1 MTPRLVAIHLATTGL
16 PKGMQVDDPAY
27 PRMLRIGGVQWMRG
41 EEPIG
46 RIQEFVR
53 QDDARTSRGAER
65 VHGISDRLAGQ
76 MGMDERHALSWITHA
91 LRQSTHI
98 VGWNLSFWLDVV
110 RSGLI
115 RHRQDP
121 AALIRPGVIKIDL
134 GEIMAPIV
142 GRQDEE
148 GRIVR
153 PTLDEGYSL
162 LVGQE
167 IQGRQDCYH
176 DALAC
181 REIFERLCERDFVP
195 DMAGGERK
203 VA

>member
-1 MTPRLVAIHLATTGL
+1 
-16 PKGMQVDDPAY
+16 
-27 PRMLRIGGVQWMRG
+27 
-41 EEPIG
+41 
-46 RIQEFVR
+46 
-53 QDDARTSRGAER
+53 
-65 VHGISDRLAGQ
+65 
-76 MGMDERHALSWITHA
+76 
-91 LRQSTHI
+91 
-98 VGWNLSFWLDVV
+98 
-110 RSGLI
+110 
-115 RHRQDP
+115 
-121 AALIRPGVIKIDL
+121 VIKIDL